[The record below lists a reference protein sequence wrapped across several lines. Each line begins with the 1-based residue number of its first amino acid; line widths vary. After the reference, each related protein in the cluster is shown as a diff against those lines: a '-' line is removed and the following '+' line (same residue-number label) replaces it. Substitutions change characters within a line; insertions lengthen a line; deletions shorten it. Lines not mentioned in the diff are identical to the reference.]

1 MDTNGLA
8 LLGIA
13 IMVVSLFL
21 IPIGLPGIWIMVLV
35 LFAGTWAGLV
45 HWIVLL
51 ALLALAIAA
60 ELVEW
65 AAVDRLGRRYGGT
78 RRTFWGALAGGI
90 LGAIVGVP
98 VPLLGSLLGV
108 LVGTFAGATLVTWHE
123 LRDRD
128 GAVRAGW
135 GATLGRTFAIALKVA
150 TGLVILVIGGGALL
164 I

>member
-13 IMVVSLFL
+13 VMVVSLFL
-21 IPIGLPGIWIMVLV
+21 IPIGLPGLWIMILV
-35 LFAGTWAGLV
+35 LLVGTWTGLV
-45 HWIVLL
+45 HWVVFL
-51 ALLALAIAA
+51 ALLALVLAA

-98 VPLLGSLLGV
+98 VPLVGSLIGV
-108 LVGTFAGATLVTWHE
+108 LIGTFAGATLVTWHE

-128 GAVRAGW
+128 GALRAGW

-150 TGLVILVIGGGALL
+150 TGLVILVFGGAALL
-164 I
+164 V